1 MLEALLSFLI
11 FVIIVVVIAGIVV
24 WAVDRFFPEVGRP
37 ARLIVGALALI
48 AILYALLP
56 LVKTVHLP

>member
-1 MLEALLSFLI
+1 MI
-11 FVIIVVVIAGIVV
+11 FVIVVRVIAGIVI

-37 ARLIVGALALI
+37 ARLIVGAIALI

-56 LVKTVHLP
+56 LVRSVHLP